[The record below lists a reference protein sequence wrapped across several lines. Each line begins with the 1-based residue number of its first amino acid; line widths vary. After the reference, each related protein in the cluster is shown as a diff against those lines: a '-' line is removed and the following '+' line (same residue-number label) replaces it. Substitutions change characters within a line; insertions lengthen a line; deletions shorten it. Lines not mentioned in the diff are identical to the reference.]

1 MNEINIPGPVWA
13 LVASGLVWVIHYF
26 FPDLSNETILA
37 GVTVLLGILKKIQLE
52 LQKSSEIHTLEDNK
66 NEFLTWFWG

>member
-13 LVASGLVWVIHYF
+13 LVASGIVWAIHYF
-26 FPDLSNETILA
+26 FPDLSNEAILT

-52 LQKSSEIHTLEDNK
+52 LQKSSEVHALENNK
-66 NEFLTWFWG
+66 NEFLTWLWG